1 MLALWSRSRGR
12 SRLRGRSIIG
22 THIFIACSK
31 FATKFQK
38 ILEVEKIIGITNY
51 KKKGSKKDSTPT
63 TELLVENIITY
74 CKIAI

>member
-12 SRLRGRSIIG
+12 SRLGGRSIIS

-38 ILEVEKIIGITNY
+38 ILKVEKIIGITNY
-51 KKKGSKKDSTPT
+51 KKRFKKNSTPT

-74 CKIAI
+74 CQIAI